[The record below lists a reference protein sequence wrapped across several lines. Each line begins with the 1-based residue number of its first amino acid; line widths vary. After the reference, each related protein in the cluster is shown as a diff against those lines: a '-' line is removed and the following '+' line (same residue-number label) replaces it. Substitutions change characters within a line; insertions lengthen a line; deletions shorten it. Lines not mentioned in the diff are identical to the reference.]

1 MAKKCKMPPVSR
13 EKNGAKKKIS
23 VKSMDALSQLA
34 MNIALW
40 TAPEQE
46 QERTFAYLH
55 QLSVVSPDELVS
67 SSFSHVCESLE
78 DVYTFSFVFLKTVI
92 EESHPKQVD
101 QKIQDGILEI
111 DFSDDLQIR
120 MSFTRIS

>member
-1 MAKKCKMPPVSR
+1 MEKKYKMPPVSR

-67 SSFSHVCESLE
+67 SSFSHVCENLE

-92 EESHPKQVD
+92 EESRPKQVD

-111 DFSDDLQIR
+111 DFSDELQIR